1 MNIDN
6 FVITLRR
13 DREAAHRARASAGS
27 NPRPDQSL
35 PPAAEVRSAA
45 RPQP

>member
-6 FVITLRR
+6 FAIMLRR

-27 NPRPDQSL
+27 TPRSDQSL
-35 PPAAEVRSAA
+35 PPVSEVRAAA
-45 RPQP
+45 RTQP